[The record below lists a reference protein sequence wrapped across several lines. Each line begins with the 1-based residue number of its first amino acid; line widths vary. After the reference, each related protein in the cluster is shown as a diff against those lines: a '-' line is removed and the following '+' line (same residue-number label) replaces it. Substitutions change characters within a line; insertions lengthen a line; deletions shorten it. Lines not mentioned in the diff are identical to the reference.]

1 MSLDVYLKNSGTAG
15 PERWTIFI
23 REDGQ
28 MKEISLDE
36 WNRRFPGDQPVLCHV
51 GGDDEIYSA
60 NITHNLNTM
69 ADAAGIYE
77 HMWRPDEIGI
87 TAAKQLIEPL
97 RAGLAALKADPD
109 KFKVHNPSNGWGN
122 YDLLVKFV
130 EGYLS
135 ACKEHPDS
143 IVSVSR

>member
-1 MSLDVYLKNSGTAG
+1 MSLDVYLKNPGASG
-15 PERWTIFI
+15 PERLTIFI

-28 MKEISLDE
+28 RKEISLEE
-36 WNRRFPGDQPVLCHV
+36 WNKRFPGAQPVLCHV
-51 GGDDEIYSA
+51 GGDDDVYSA
-60 NITHNLNTM
+60 NITHNLGAM
-69 ADAAGIYE
+69 AGAAGIYE
-77 HMWRPDEIGI
+77 HLWRPDEIGI

-97 RAGLAALKADPD
+97 RTGLTALRSDPD

-122 YDLLVKFV
+122 YDLLIKFV

-135 ACKEHPDS
+135 ACEEHPDS